1 MAIEVGGG
9 KTCAGERERERERAF
24 GEGSGMG
31 EGGIEV
37 GGLGNLYCSEN
48 FKMI

>member
-9 KTCAGERERERERAF
+9 KACAGEKAF
-24 GEGSGMG
+24 GGGSSMG

-37 GGLGNLYCSEN
+37 GGLGNLYWSEN
-48 FKMI
+48 FKMN